1 MKKGEEIEIVSG
13 TSEIDKQTLTGIK
26 RILAR
31 DSYELDENQIREK
44 NESFIVTRL
53 KKTSIN
59 HKKGDSSCQQSN

>member
-13 TSEIDKQTLTGIK
+13 TSDFDKQTLKDIK

-31 DSYELDENQIREK
+31 NSYELDENEIREK
-44 NESFIVTRL
+44 NESFILTRL
-53 KKTSIN
+53 KKTSCN